1 MQSARL
7 KHYRERLLDARRQ
20 LVRETDRV
28 LEAIPEEVHPP
39 GEHEIAPSEGIDT
52 EISLEQGDN
61 AQLREIDAA
70 LERVKD
76 GTFGKCSQCGGEIP
90 AARLEAVPSAM
101 YCVRCETARERA

>member
-1 MQSARL
+1 MQSAKL
-7 KHYRERLLDARRQ
+7 KHYRELLLDARRQ

-52 EISLEQGDN
+52 EISLEHEDN
-61 AQLREIDAA
+61 TQLHEIDAA

-76 GTFGKCSQCGGEIP
+76 GTYGKCCQCGNEIP
-90 AARLEAVPSAM
+90 ASRLEAVPFAM